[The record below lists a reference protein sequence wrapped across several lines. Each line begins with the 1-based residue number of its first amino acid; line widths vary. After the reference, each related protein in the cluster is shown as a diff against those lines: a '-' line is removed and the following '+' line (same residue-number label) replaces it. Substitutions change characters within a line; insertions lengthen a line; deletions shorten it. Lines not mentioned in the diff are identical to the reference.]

1 MIFISFKRKKK
12 KTIINRVLSIKQNVL
27 VVHIILVNLSV
38 MQKLDGMNTKILL
51 KIPNHQNTFEPIS
64 TTVLHGLLFQI
75 LQKMSTSGIT
85 LRNHI
90 LLYGNLILTDKM
102 TLKDWFYLEI
112 VTYKAINDIIPTP

>member
-1 MIFISFKRKKK
+1 M
-12 KTIINRVLSIKQNVL
+12 LSIKQNVL
-27 VVHIILVNLSV
+27 VVHIILVNLSM